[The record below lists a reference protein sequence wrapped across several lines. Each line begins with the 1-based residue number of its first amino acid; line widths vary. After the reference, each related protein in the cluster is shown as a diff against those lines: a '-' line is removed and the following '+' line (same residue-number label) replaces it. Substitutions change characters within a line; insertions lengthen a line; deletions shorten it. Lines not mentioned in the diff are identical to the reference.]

1 MGQRKVLAV
10 HDVSVQGISPL
21 LQFYRLSYF
30 KSLAVSQQNH
40 PAERK
45 WVEFNARVNYPIKRV
60 LNNMV
65 NDDLIDMDDDL
76 VKFSVSTFT
85 SQVAAVGIKQVFDS
99 WNQHPI
105 PGKFINLSAFFSFYA
120 SNQ

>member
-1 MGQRKVLAV
+1 MN
-10 HDVSVQGISPL
+10 
-21 LQFYRLSYF
+21 
-30 KSLAVSQQNH
+30 SLTLSQQNH

-45 WVEFNARVNYPIKRV
+45 WVEFNARVNYPIKRI

-76 VKFSVSTFT
+76 IKFSVSTFT
-85 SQVAAVGIKQVFDS
+85 TQVAAVGIKQVFDS

-105 PGKFINLSAFFSFYA
+105 PGKIYSLFSVCKLVFM
-120 SNQ
+120 QKK

>member
-1 MGQRKVLAV
+1 MN
-10 HDVSVQGISPL
+10 
-21 LQFYRLSYF
+21 
-30 KSLAVSQQNH
+30 SLALLQQNH

-60 LNNMV
+60 LNTMV

-85 SQVAAVGIKQVFDS
+85 TQVAAVGIKQVFDS

-105 PGKFINLSAFFSFYA
+105 PGKIY
-120 SNQ
+120 